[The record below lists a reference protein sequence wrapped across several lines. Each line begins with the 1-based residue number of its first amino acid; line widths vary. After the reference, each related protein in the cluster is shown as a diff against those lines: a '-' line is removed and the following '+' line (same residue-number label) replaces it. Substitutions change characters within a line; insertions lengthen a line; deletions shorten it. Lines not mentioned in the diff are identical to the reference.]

1 MLNDCPKAYAP
12 EPGKFIYVPC
22 PGTPPRQQVR
32 QAHAALAAFRTGK
45 PLDEAAKAGAA
56 VGPEKGDK
64 PVPGIKQAA
73 SFAQAMLTGTLVS
86 EEVLQ
91 ERLAICA
98 GCDLFRE
105 DRKSGERFCG
115 VCGCGIKN
123 ELRRGKNLAAFEEN
137 LPKWGCKHP
146 KRVEGKGW
154 KR

>member
-1 MLNDCPKAYAP
+1 MLSDCPRAFNPK
-12 EPGKFIYVPC
+12 PGEFVYIPC
-22 PGTPPRQQVR
+22 GGTPVRQQVR
-32 QAHAALAAFRTGK
+32 QAHAALAAYRGGAT
-45 PLDEAAKAGAA
+45 LEEAAKIGAA

-64 PVPGIKQAA
+64 PAPTIKQAA

-86 EEVLQ
+86 EDVLK

-105 DRKSGERFCG
+105 DRKTGVRFCG
-115 VCGCGIKN
+115 VCGCGIKA
-123 ELRRGKNLAAFEEN
+123 ELKRGANLAAFAEN

-146 KRVEGKGW
+146 ARAEGKGW